1 MTGAIRFRR
10 QTQLVGR
17 THCDSA
23 STTALQMTRRVCP
36 PPQPEERFME
46 RFEAH
51 DIELDN
57 HDEGE
62 SMGDKDRRSIAIEE
76 DKSEMSW
83 VHAK

>member
-23 STTALQMTRRVCP
+23 STTALQMARRVCP
-36 PPQPEERFME
+36 PQQPEERFME

-51 DIELDN
+51 DIELDK
-57 HDEGE
+57 HDEGG
-62 SMGDKDRRSIAIEE
+62 SMGDVSRSIVIEE
-76 DKSEMSW
+76 DKSETSW

>member
-1 MTGAIRFRR
+1 
-10 QTQLVGR
+10 
-17 THCDSA
+17 
-23 STTALQMTRRVCP
+23 
-36 PPQPEERFME
+36 ME

-57 HDEGE
+57 HDHDEGE
-62 SMGDKDRRSIAIEE
+62 SMGDKDRHSIPIEE